1 MGGAGMVVMGA
12 ELVEQDWE
20 LVKRQ
25 LPAGWMEAARATGAI
40 KLERGALADPELLLR
55 LLLGRAAS
63 DKPHREV
70 VEHVKQTGLV
80 EVSNVAL
87 HKREK
92 KCGDWLQWITDAMLG
107 DTMSELPEQTLRLR
121 LIDATCASKPGS
133 KGTDFRLHVCVD
145 LPERRFTQTELT
157 DKRGGESFDRF
168 RAAPGDVLVGDR
180 AYATAK
186 GIGHVMIEGAYCL
199 VRANA
204 SSLPLFGS
212 DGCRIDP
219 LALAR
224 CLAPGEILE
233 VPAEV
238 RPDGQDAVVG
248 RLCLMALP
256 EREARDAQR
265 RTARQR
271 NRKGRRPGMR
281 ALESA
286 KYIVVFTTVPQ
297 HMMSTAQVFVVYR
310 LRWQV
315 ELAFKTLKTVLHYAR
330 LPNRRPDSGRTWLL
344 AKLVCALILE
354 RIAAA
359 SAARPPE
366 RAAA

>member
-1 MGGAGMVVMGA
+1 MGA
-12 ELVEQDWE
+12 EVVEQDWE

-25 LPAGWMEAARATGAI
+25 LPAGWEAAAREAGAI
-40 KLERGALADPELLLR
+40 RLERGPLADPELLLR
-55 LLLGRAAS
+55 VILGRAAS
-63 DKPHREV
+63 DKPHRDV
-70 VEHVKQTGLV
+70 AEHAKQSGLV
-80 EVSNVAL
+80 DVSNVAL

-92 KCGDWLQWITDAMLG
+92 NCGDWLQWIADAMLA
-107 DTMSELPEQTLRLR
+107 DTMSELPEEALRLR

-157 DKRGGESFDRF
+157 DKRGGESFERF
-168 RAAPGDVLVGDR
+168 RASPGEVLVGDR

-186 GIGHVMIEGAYCL
+186 GIGHVTLEGAYCL

-204 SSLPLFGS
+204 SSLPLFGA
-212 DGCRIDP
+212 DGSRIDP
-219 LALAR
+219 LALSR
-224 CLAPGEILE
+224 SLAPGEMME
-233 VPAEV
+233 VPADV
-238 RPDGQDAVVG
+238 RPRGQDPVFG

-256 EREARDAQR
+256 ETEALEAQR

-271 NRKGRRPGMR
+271 NRKGRRPGTR

-286 KYIVVFTTVPQ
+286 KYVFIFTTVPR
-297 HMMSTAQVFVVYR
+297 HLMSTAQVFAVYR

-330 LPNRRPDSGRTWLL
+330 LPNRRADTGRTWLL
-344 AKLVCALILE
+344 AKLVCALVLE

-359 SAARPPE
+359 SAAIPPE
-366 RAAA
+366 SAAA